1 MRRRPV
7 GARGRR
13 LQPLGHFSAGP
24 RTNSRPLST
33 RRMREQSPPILYLRI
48 PLRGEEST
56 PCSTKMS
63 LPAPPSYPRQSET
76 RLRLPEAGFAF
87 QGTTTL

>member
-1 MRRRPV
+1 
-7 GARGRR
+7 
-13 LQPLGHFSAGP
+13 
-24 RTNSRPLST
+24 
-33 RRMREQSPPILYLRI
+33 LRI

-56 PCSTKMS
+56 PRSTKMS

-87 QGTTTL
+87 QGTTTP